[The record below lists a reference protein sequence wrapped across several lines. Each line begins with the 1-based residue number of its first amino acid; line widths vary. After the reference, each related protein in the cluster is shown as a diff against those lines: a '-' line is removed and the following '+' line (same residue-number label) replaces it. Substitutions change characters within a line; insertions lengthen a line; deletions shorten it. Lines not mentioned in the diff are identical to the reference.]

1 MPANT
6 PQKPKG
12 LSSRAPCAKASAVVA
27 VSRAAA
33 VAAEGTAD
41 GLVVPVLVQA
51 ESKSMSVSVS
61 VKNRVSLN
69 DRTPYLFG
77 KNRSYSRAKICK
89 KKFCKVWRFL
99 PHRFYSK
106 SRFLRGEE
114 NERNERTF
122 GMRC

>member
-51 ESKSMSVSVS
+51 ESKSMSVS